1 MFTLF
6 FIHTRIFLVSVVYSS
21 KPGRTHTN
29 THGCCCR
36 FFWPAVTAVNRF
48 RPLPC
53 KTPSSVA
60 DVRPHHVYVTLIPH
74 AHAHA
79 HWSSFADPS
88 IAGGLP
94 QVGRSKSSG
103 IRDHHVSRRHVEV
116 TVPAEREEGS
126 AEGARAAAPRSCLR
140 QLPARATCYSF
151 ECTIHSIG
159 VSYKHACTAAMVWH
173 HICPPGFKCCI

>member
-1 MFTLF
+1 MCV
-6 FIHTRIFLVSVVYSS
+6 TRI
-21 KPGRTHTN
+21 PH
-29 THGCCCR
+29 
-36 FFWPAVTAVNRF
+36 
-48 RPLPC
+48 
-53 KTPSSVA
+53 
-60 DVRPHHVYVTLIPH
+60 VR
-74 AHAHA
+74 A
-79 HWSSFADPS
+79 HWSSSADPS

-151 ECTIHSIG
+151 ECTKHSIG
-159 VSYKHACTAAMVWH
+159 VSTSMPVPPPWCGIIFVRQGLSAVFSPIVYISMDYSLSVVSSRSRVAGPLACTYIHWTMWTTVTLPSSAPLSASV
-173 HICPPGFKCCI
+173 CACVLAGFCYDPSR